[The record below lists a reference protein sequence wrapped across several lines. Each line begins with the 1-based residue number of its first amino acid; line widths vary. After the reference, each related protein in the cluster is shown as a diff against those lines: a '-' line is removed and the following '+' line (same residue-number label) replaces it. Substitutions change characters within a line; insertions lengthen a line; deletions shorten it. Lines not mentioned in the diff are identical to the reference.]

1 MEWISV
7 KDRLPEIE
15 QDVLICYLVT
25 MPDDVIIQAQKV
37 DYIHCIRQFK
47 SKQVVDWAEYTE
59 DIEITHWQPLP
70 QSPSK

>member
-37 DYIHCIRQFK
+37 DYIHRITQYK
-47 SKQVVDWAEYTE
+47 NSKVVDWAEATD
-59 DIEITHWQPLP
+59 DICITHWMPLP
-70 QSPSK
+70 PNPKD

>member
-37 DYIHCIRQFK
+37 DYIHCIRQYK
-47 SKQVVDWAEYTE
+47 STQVVDWAEYTE

-70 QSPSK
+70 QNPLQ